1 LYSRRMT
8 DADAITHSPGK
19 IVLEEHF
26 AMPDT
31 VDVSEKYFAPEIWPA
46 MRESL
51 VDIHGRRL
59 EQMDRSGVEL
69 MFLSLNSPGTQ
80 AVHQP
85 QRSIDLAR
93 RANDYLA
100 EQVGK
105 NSSRFQGFAAL
116 PMQDPQAAAAEL
128 TRCAKTLGFRG
139 ALVNGFSQVDR
150 EDSAVY
156 YDLPQYWPFWATA
169 EQLGV
174 PVYLHP
180 RDILPSRLQAYEGHP
195 WLVGAPWG
203 FAADTA
209 LHALRLMGS
218 GLLDRYPKLTIILGH
233 LGEGLPASIWRVD
246 HRIAKT
252 PKGIPAKKSMS
263 EYLRTNFVLT
273 TSGNFRTPTLLDAI
287 AEVGAERILF
297 SVDYPF
303 EDLAEGA
310 RWLDSAEIP
319 EVGRLQIASA
329 NARRIFRLT

>member
-1 LYSRRMT
+1 LSQS
-8 DADAITHSPGK
+8 AGK

-31 VDVSEKYFAPEIWPA
+31 VDVSEKYFTPDIWPA
-46 MRESL
+46 MRHSL
-51 VDIHGRRL
+51 VDIHGQRL
-59 EQMDRSGVEL
+59 EEMDRSGIEL
-69 MFLSLNSPGTQ
+69 MFLSLNSPGPQ
-80 AVHQP
+80 AIY
-85 QRSIDLAR
+85 QRQRAIDLAR

-100 EQVGK
+100 EQVSR
-105 NSSRFQGFAAL
+105 NPRRFQGFAAL
-116 PMQDPQAAAAEL
+116 PMQDPDAAAAEL
-128 TRCAKTLGFRG
+128 ARCVETLGFRG
-139 ALVNGFSQVDR
+139 GLVNGFSQVEQ

-156 YDLPQYWPFWATA
+156 YDLPQFWPFWEAVQA
-169 EQLGV
+169 LDV
-174 PVYLHP
+174 PIYLHP
-180 RDILPSRLQAYEGHP
+180 RDMLSSRLRAYDGHP

-218 GLLDRYPKLTIILGH
+218 GLFDRYPKLTIILGH

-252 PKGIPAKKSMS
+252 PKGIPAKKPFA
-263 EYLRTNFVLT
+263 EYLRTNFILT

-287 AEVGAERILF
+287 TEVGAERILF

-303 EDLAEGA
+303 EDIAEGA
-310 RWLDSAEIP
+310 KWLDSAEISDAQ
-319 EVGRLQIASA
+319 RLGIGSG

>member
-1 LYSRRMT
+1 MNSVVTMSHT
-8 DADAITHSPGK
+8 AGK

-26 AMPDT
+26 ALPDT
-31 VDVSEKYFAPEIWPA
+31 VDDSEKYFTPDVWPA
-46 MRESL
+46 MRQSL

-59 EQMDRSGVEL
+59 EEMDRSGIEL
-69 MFLSLNSPGTQ
+69 MFLSLNSPGPQ
-80 AVHQP
+80 ALY
-85 QRSIDLAR
+85 QRQRAIDLAR

-105 NSSRFQGFAAL
+105 NPSRFQGFAAL
-116 PMQDPQAAAAEL
+116 PMQDPQAAAVEL
-128 TRCAKTLGFRG
+128 TRCAETLGFRG
-139 ALVNGFSQVDR
+139 ALVNGFSQIDR
-150 EDSAVY
+150 ADSAVY
-156 YDLPQYWPFWATA
+156 YDLPQYWPFWETA
-169 EQLGV
+169 EQLGI

-180 RDILPSRLQAYEGHP
+180 RDLLPSRLQAYQGHP

-218 GLLDRYPKLTIILGH
+218 GLLDRYPKLTIIIGH
-233 LGEGLPASIWRVD
+233 LGEGLPGSIWRVD

-252 PKGIPAKKSMS
+252 PMGIPAKKPMS
-263 EYLRTNFVLT
+263 EYLRTNFVFT

-303 EDLAEGA
+303 EDIAEGA
-310 RWLDSAEIP
+310 SWLDSTEIG
-319 EVGRLQIASA
+319 EADRLQIGSQ
-329 NARRIFRLT
+329 NARRLLGL

>member
-1 LYSRRMT
+1 MT
-8 DADAITHSPGK
+8 GK

-31 VDVSEKYFAPEIWPA
+31 VDISEKYFTPDVWPA
-46 MRESL
+46 MRQSL
-51 VDIHGRRL
+51 VDIHGQRL
-59 EQMDRSGVEL
+59 EAMDRSGIDL

-80 AVHQP
+80 ATYDR
-85 QRSIDLAR
+85 QRSMDLAR

-100 EQVGK
+100 EQVAK
-105 NSSRFQGFAAL
+105 NPRRFQGFAAL

-139 ALVNGFSQVDR
+139 ALVNGFAQVDR
-150 EDSAVY
+150 EDTAVY
-156 YDLPQYWPFWATA
+156 YDLPQYWPFWETA
-169 EQLGV
+169 EQLDV
-174 PVYLHP
+174 PVYIHP
-180 RDILPSRLQAYEGHP
+180 RDMLPSRLQAYEGHP

-252 PKGIPAKKSMS
+252 PKGIPAKKTMT
-263 EYLRTNFVLT
+263 EYLRTNFVIT
-273 TSGNFRTPTLLDAI
+273 TSGNFRTPTLHDAI
-287 AEVGAERILF
+287 TEVGSDRILF

-303 EDLAEGA
+303 EDLAEGSA
-310 RWLDSAEIP
+310 WLDSAEIT
-319 EVGRLQIASA
+319 ETDRQRIASE